1 MTYFDNIFN
10 FSHSCYF
17 PQLFVHYL
25 AQVFVRKDS
34 EALQLHLY
42 WNGIFL
48 QYYIVKKE
56 PQQGESRK
64 LALARNRTRFWKED
78 YASRLF

>member
-48 QYYIVKKE
+48 TILYCQE
-56 PQQGESRK
+56 RATAGRK
-64 LALARNRTRFWKED
+64 QEISISKN
-78 YASRLF
+78 